1 MTPISLIINIVSRRL
16 GVPRALMLG
25 DVRVA
30 HVVRARHTAIWL
42 ARRITGAS
50 TTVIGRAFGQRD
62 HTTVLYALK
71 KMDGLLE
78 RNSSFAEGLIRLGLA
93 VEMESQVLDR
103 YFADRSHERDAQS
116 FCEKAFSLAQAAQ
129 ALSQAADD
137 WYRARH
143 SRHEALTRS
152 EFRRA
157 LDAFNTLSTR
167 IYSGLSHPDIA
178 EDTHG
183 QIEPRQNDSL
193 QIQCAAIAG

>member
-1 MTPISLIINIVSRRL
+1 MTPISLIIDIVSRRL

-62 HTTVLYALK
+62 HTTVLHALK
-71 KMDGLLE
+71 KMDALLE
-78 RNSSFAEGLIRLGLA
+78 RNSSFAEGLIRLRLA

-103 YFADRSHERDAQS
+103 YFADRSHERDAH
-116 FCEKAFSLAQAAQ
+116 ALAQAAQ

-137 WYRARH
+137 LDRARH

-167 IYSGLSHPDIA
+167 IYSDFLPPDIA

-193 QIQCAAIAG
+193 HLPRPAIAG